1 MTWSIIAKDHETGL
15 FGIVV
20 ATRDL
25 AVGAICPW
33 AEGRVGAIC
42 SQALPNPT
50 WRQRG
55 LELLR
60 QGLAPEEARDM
71 LVRSDKGSDHRQ
83 LHMIDEE
90 GRIAAHTGSR
100 CLGWCGHLAGE
111 LASVAGN
118 MLAGAAVVEDTLA
131 AYLENR
137 NMPFVER
144 LFGAM
149 NAGEAAGG
157 DKRGRQSAALLIQ
170 GPELYPR
177 LDIRVDD
184 HRDPLVELRRLYE
197 VAKERHLA
205 FSRAFPTAERPFG
218 VIDRARIERF
228 IAANAGIPL
237 TQLGDISSDDE
248 P

>member
-25 AVGAICPW
+25 AVGAICPL
-33 AEGRVGAIC
+33 AQGGVGAIC

-55 LELLR
+55 LELLG
-60 QGLAPEEARDM
+60 QGLAPEEVRDI

-83 LHMIDEE
+83 LHMIDNE
-90 GRIAAHTGSR
+90 GRIAAHTGGR
-100 CLGWCGHLAGE
+100 CLGWCGHQADE
-111 LASVAGN
+111 LVSVAGN
-118 MLAGAAVVEDTLA
+118 MLAGAEVVEDTLA
-131 AYLENR
+131 VYLENR

-144 LFGAM
+144 LFEAM

-170 GPELYPR
+170 GPELYPW
-177 LDIRVDD
+177 LDLRADD
-184 HRDPLVELRRLYE
+184 HREPLVELRRLYE
-197 VAKERHLA
+197 LAKQRHLA
-205 FSRAFPTAERPFG
+205 FSRAFPTAKRPFG
-218 VIDRARIERF
+218 ITNREHIERF
-228 IAANAGIPL
+228 ITANAGRPL
-237 TQLGDISSDDE
+237 TQLGDMPSDDE
-248 P
+248 S